1 MNKKIFAALASATM
15 ALSATGSLAV
25 FAEDFDVVEE
35 NNNGNANAGV
45 STGVVLNSTNFPDK
59 DFRDAVGTIFK
70 KEDGEKISKQEFE
83 KVTDLTLDST
93 AAGNT
98 GVATG
103 GTLAATVVVNGPTGI
118 KDLTGIQYFTKLESL
133 TVTDFSDLE
142 TVDLSENANLAT
154 VDITGAASL
163 ETLNLPAGTDLT
175 SVTVQGT
182 LTGGAV
188 TNRAPITTLDL
199 SQNKALSNVTIN
211 GTEIASLDLSNNT
224 WLTAVDVADNYINTL
239 NLTGTYGLATLKAGS
254 NHLYSIDLP
263 TVAKDLVTLD
273 LSGNLLQE
281 LTLPKLPKVTSFDVS
296 NNQLKTIDV
305 DQLTIQ
311 NPETAITKLDISNNH
326 IGAINLK
333 AFAGNSAVT
342 AGPQIIYI
350 GKEYD
355 ELNLTDNFDDFNKGW
370 VTEAVTPATVTY
382 DEGVLSGIDGNG
394 ATYVYNT
401 NDGKK
406 DATNV
411 GFNMTVNV
419 VPADILNRLYNP
431 NSGEHFYTKDLEEKD
446 VLVGLGWQDEGIGWT
461 SPVDSND
468 PVFRLYNPNAGDHHY
483 TKSSKER
490 DVLVSVGWKYEG
502 IGWYSYDAT
511 TTNGA
516 TISPV
521 TANSITK
528 VDVYR
533 EYNPNAKAAGAHNY
547 TTNEAENDFL
557 VSVGWL
563 EEGIA
568 WGALK

>member
-59 DFRDAVGTIFK
+59 DFKDAIGAILG
-70 KEDGEKISKQEFE
+70 KEDGAKLSKKELE
-83 KVTDLTLDST
+83 DIKELTLTGNAT
-93 AAGNT
+93 APILTVGTPVTNT
-98 GVATG
+98 NGAVSSNIKN
-103 GTLAATVVVNGPTGI
+103 TV
-118 KDLTGIQYFTKLESL
+118 KDLSGIQYLTKLKKL
-133 TVTDFSDLE
+133 TVSGCTKLE
-142 TVDLSENANLAT
+142 TVDLSENADLTN
-154 VDITGAASL
+154 VSITNADSL
-163 ETLNLPAGTDLT
+163 EALDLPAGTDL
-175 SVTVQGT
+175 SEVEVTAST
-182 LTGGAV
+182 DT
-188 TNRAPITTLDL
+188 RAPITALDL
-199 SQNKALSNVTIN
+199 SQNKALNSVTIN

-224 WLTAVDVADNYINTL
+224 WLTDVDVENNYINTL
-239 NLTGTYGLATLKAGS
+239 NLTGTYGLQTLEAGS

-263 TVAKDLVTLD
+263 TVAKDLETLD

-296 NNQLKTIDV
+296 DNQLKTIDV

-311 NPETAITKLDISNNH
+311 NPGTAITKLDISNNH

-401 NDGKK
+401 NDGTK
-406 DATNV
+406 DATNA

>member
-59 DFRDAVGTIFK
+59 DFRDAIGAALGG
-70 KEDGEKISKQEFE
+70 KEDGAKLSKKDLE
-83 KVTDLTLDST
+83 TITSLTL
-93 AAGNT
+93 T
-98 GVATG
+98 G
-103 GTLAATVVVNGPTGI
+103 AATPSNSIAPGTAVVTVQVKDSV
-118 KDLTGIQYFTKLESL
+118 KDLTGIQYLTKLQTL
-133 TVTDFSDLE
+133 TVSKCAKLE
-142 TVDLSENANLAT
+142 TADLSENAELQT
-154 VDITGAASL
+154 VDFSANADSL
-163 ETLNLPAGTDLT
+163 ETLVLPAGTNLN
-175 SVTVQGT
+175 SVTVVAT
-182 LTGGAV
+182 D
-188 TNRAPITTLDL
+188 NRAPITTLDL
-199 SQNKALSNVTIN
+199 SQNKALNSVTVN
-211 GTEIASLDLSNNT
+211 NTEIASLDLSNNT
-224 WLTAVDVADNYINTL
+224 FLTTIDVNNNFINTL
-239 NLTGTYGLATLKAGS
+239 NVTGTYNLTSLEANE

-263 TVAKDLVTLD
+263 TVANQMATLD

-281 LTLPKLPKVTSFDVS
+281 LTLPKLPKVTFFDVS
-296 NNQLKTIDV
+296 DNQLKTIDV
-305 DQLTIQ
+305 DQLTYT
-311 NPETAITKLDISNNH
+311 PATDITLDISNNH

-333 AFAGNSAVT
+333 KFNGASTVT

-401 NDGKK
+401 NGGTKDGSN
-406 DATNV
+406 A

-446 VLVGLGWQDEGIGWT
+446 VLVDLGWHDEGIGWT
-461 SPVDSND
+461 SPVDSTV

-502 IGWYSYDAT
+502 IGWYSFEGT
-511 TTNGA
+511 SEVNPTG
-516 TISPV
+516 V
-521 TANSITK
+521 TPDPIP
-528 VDVYR
+528 VYR

-568 WGALK
+568 WNAMK

>member
-93 AAGNT
+93 AGGNT

-182 LTGGAV
+182 LTDGAV

-199 SQNKALSNVTIN
+199 SQNKTLSNVTIN

-239 NLTGTYGLATLKAGS
+239 NLTGTYGLVTLKAGS

-263 TVAKDLVTLD
+263 TVAKDLVTLN

-305 DQLTIQ
+305 DQLT
-311 NPETAITKLDISNNH
+311 NAPASITTLNIENNH
-326 IGAINLK
+326 IGAIDLTK
-333 AFAGNSAVT
+333 FDGSSVTVGN
-342 AGPQIIYI
+342 QIIYI

-355 ELNLTDNFDDFNKGW
+355 ELNLADNFDDFDNDW
-370 VTEAVTPATVTY
+370 VTGTVTGATY
-382 DEGVLSGIDGNG
+382 EDGILSGIGSAGVTYTYSTNNG
-394 ATYVYNT
+394 DNT
-401 NDGKK
+401 K
-406 DATNV
+406 TT
-411 GFNMTVNV
+411 FNMTVDV

-446 VLVGLGWQDEGIGWT
+446 VLVDLGWHDEGIGWT
-461 SPVDSND
+461 SPVDSTV

-502 IGWYSYDAT
+502 IGWYSFEGTSEVNPNTAT
-511 TTNGA
+511 PDP
-516 TISPV
+516 IP
-521 TANSITK
+521 
-528 VDVYR
+528 VYR

-568 WGALK
+568 WNAMK

>member
-239 NLTGTYGLATLKAGS
+239 NLTGTYGLVTLKAGS

-296 NNQLKTIDV
+296 DNQLKTIDV
-305 DQLTIQ
+305 DQLTYT
-311 NPETAITKLDISNNH
+311 PATDITLDISNNH

-333 AFAGNSAVT
+333 KFNGASTVT

-401 NDGKK
+401 NDGTK
-406 DATNV
+406 DGSNA

-446 VLVGLGWQDEGIGWT
+446 VLVDLGWHDEGIGWT
-461 SPVDSND
+461 SPVDSTV

-502 IGWYSYDAT
+502 IGWYSFEGT
-511 TTNGA
+511 SEVNPTG
-516 TISPV
+516 V
-521 TANSITK
+521 TPDPIP
-528 VDVYR
+528 VYR

-568 WGALK
+568 WNAMK